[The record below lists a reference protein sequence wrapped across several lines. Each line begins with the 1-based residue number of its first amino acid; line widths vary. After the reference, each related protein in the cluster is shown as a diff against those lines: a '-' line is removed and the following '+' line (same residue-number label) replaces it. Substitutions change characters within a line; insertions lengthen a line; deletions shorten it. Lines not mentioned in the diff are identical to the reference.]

1 MRTALLAATVAA
13 GLASPAAWSVKIA
26 PEDRSGIV
34 DAITAIA
41 AGADRRDW
49 ARVRMAM
56 ADTVTTDYTSLWG
69 GEPVTQPAD
78 TLVAQWSG
86 FLPGFESTQHLV
98 SNHTITGL
106 DDGTAEAQAD
116 FQATHRIGEALWILG
131 GRYDY
136 RLTRSDD
143 RWVVAAITMTAT
155 WESGDRGLVATAG
168 ARAAEAANIGTV
180 EAFYAHLEDKDL
192 PAFLA
197 LFAENAVQ
205 DMPYAPPGFPKR
217 VDGLADIAGLYEG
230 LPDAT
235 DSMSFSILSLDPT
248 GDPNRL
254 IAEIDGVIAFKGASE
269 PYRQRYI
276 AVFEF
281 AGGKIT
287 LFREYFDPLAFAEA
301 TGLGTFVPK
310 AD

>member
-1 MRTALLAATVAA
+1 MRTAFLAAAVAA
-13 GLASPAAWSVKIA
+13 GLASPAAWSVEIA

-78 TLVAQWSG
+78 TLVSQWSG
-86 FLPGFESTQHLV
+86 FLPGFEATQHLV

-106 DDGTAEAQAD
+106 DGGTAAAQAD
-116 FQATHRIGEALWILG
+116 FQATHRIGSALWVLG

-136 RLTRSDD
+136 RLIRSDD
-143 RWVVAAITMTAT
+143 RWVVAAITMTAD
-155 WESGDRGLVATAG
+155 WESGDRGLVGMAA

-180 EAFYAHLEDKDL
+180 EAFYAHLEVKDMG
-192 PAFLA
+192 AFLA
-197 LFAENAVQ
+197 QFAEDAVQ

-217 VDGLADIAGLYEG
+217 VEGLAEIAGLYEG
-230 LPDAT
+230 FPDAT
-235 DSMSFSILSLDPT
+235 ESVSFSVLSVDPA

-254 IAEIDGVIAFKGASE
+254 IAEVDGVIAFKGVE
-269 PYRQRYI
+269 QPYRQRYI

-281 AGGKIT
+281 EDGQIK
-287 LFREYFDPLAFAEA
+287 LFREYFNPLPFAEA
-301 TGLGTFVPK
+301 TGLGTFVPT
-310 AD
+310 AE

>member
-1 MRTALLAATVAA
+1 MRTALLAAAVAA
-13 GLASPAAWSVKIA
+13 GLASPAAWSVEIA
-26 PEDRSGIV
+26 PADRSGIV

-78 TLVAQWSG
+78 TLVSQWSG
-86 FLPGFESTQHLV
+86 FLPGFDATQHLV
-98 SNHTITGL
+98 SNHTITGFEG
-106 DDGTAEAQAD
+106 DMAAAQAD
-116 FQATHRIGEALWILG
+116 FQATHRIGADLWVLG

-136 RLTRSDD
+136 RLVRSDD
-143 RWVVAAITMTAT
+143 RWVVSAITMTAG

-168 ARAAEAANIGTV
+168 ARAAEAANIDAI
-180 EAFYAHLEDKDL
+180 EAFYAHLEDKDIG
-192 PAFLA
+192 AFLA
-197 LFAENAVQ
+197 LFAEDAVQ

-217 VDGLADIAGLYEG
+217 VEGLAEIGGLYEG
-230 LPDAT
+230 FPDAT
-235 DSMSFSILSLDPT
+235 ESVSFSILSIDPA

-254 IAEIDGVIAFKGASE
+254 VAEVDGVIAFKGAAE

-281 AGGKIT
+281 ADGKIT
-287 LFREYFDPLAFAEA
+287 LFREYFDPLPFAEA
-301 TGLGTFVPK
+301 TGLGAFVPNVE
-310 AD
+310 

>member
-1 MRTALLAATVAA
+1 MRTAFLAATVAA
-13 GLASPAAWSVKIA
+13 GLASPAAWSVEIA

-34 DAITAIA
+34 DAVTAIA

-78 TLVAQWSG
+78 ALVAQWSG
-86 FLPGFESTQHLV
+86 FLPGFETTQHLV

-106 DDGTAEAQAD
+106 EGGTASAQAD
-116 FQATHRIGEALWILG
+116 FQATHRIGEALWVLG

-136 RLTRSDD
+136 RLVRSDD
-143 RWVVAAITMTAT
+143 RWVVAAITMTAE
-155 WESGDRGLVATAG
+155 WETGDRGLVAAAG
-168 ARAAEAANIGTV
+168 ARAAEAANIGAV
-180 EAFYAHLEDKDL
+180 EALYAHLEDKDV

-197 LFAENAVQ
+197 LFAEDAVQ

-217 VDGLADIAGLYEG
+217 VEGVAGIAELFAGF
-230 LPDAT
+230 PDAT
-235 DSMSFSILSLDPT
+235 ESASFSILSIAPA

-254 IAEIDGVIAFKGASE
+254 VAEIDGVIAFKGAAE
-269 PYRQRYI
+269 PYRQRYV

-281 AGGKIT
+281 ADGKIA

-301 TGLGTFVPK
+301 PGLGRFVPN
-310 AD
+310 AE